1 MSAEWPLNFLYS
13 LPSRPRTTSLG
24 DHLAKHVTDSGRIRT
39 LLDTI
44 CSTNRPALWSPDL
57 ARPPIDHITIK
68 RFISSFSLPTAGRP
82 LGPNDRVMMALPTGP
97 ENALAL
103 LSVAAYH
110 TCAPVNNSCTAGEL
124 KDDAVRLRA
133 KAVVTT
139 YEAAERLNVY
149 ELRQEHGMEIIFIEP
164 RTQGPAGL
172 FDMSFLG
179 NDGPVPAG
187 NNRRPSQLH
196 GLEHQSLVLHTSGT
210 SGKKKVVPYS
220 LRHLIVGTC
229 CVVQSWELR
238 PESVNMNMMPLFH
251 VGGIVRNL
259 WAPIFSGGSA
269 IMCSGF
275 DATVWWNLTQ
285 QLGATWYYAAPTM
298 HQAILASKPEG
309 IDATRAT
316 KISMIANAA
325 GGLLPSLAIQLK
337 ETFGKCAVLPSYGM
351 TECMPIA
358 SPPTNYQ
365 LDRPG
370 CSGVAC
376 GPDLSIRD
384 PFNRERELPVG
395 QTGAVS
401 VRGLPT
407 FSGYEISTDPFEPL
421 DTSAFSSEGWFDSG
435 DMGHMDADGYLYIT
449 GRSKEIINKGG
460 EVVSPF
466 EVEEAITQACRDRV
480 RQTLAFSIE
489 HTVLQETIGV
499 VIVPVP
505 NQPRI
510 GLSELQNLLRSH
522 LHPSK
527 WPFAIVY
534 MDDVPKNQAGKP
546 LRIKLGTR
554 LNIGPLSD
562 DIPPLRR
569 HFEARAPHKEV
580 PLSEPIPCKL
590 VSVDVRA
597 VERACYRIPGIIE
610 AAVRQRKDGSP
621 EAFIQVEEYAEYDAA
636 DIDRALAQ
644 VLHGYVVP
652 NPLHVFRQPL
662 AKING
667 RIDFETMEEEVR
679 AQNASSMSPTA
690 LVVRDIIAKLLDTES
705 GTITAESD
713 FFLLGG
719 NSLLLGRLVHL
730 IRKETGASLEVS
742 TLFNNSTVE
751 GIASLIEEDQGIED
765 DYDDMTDGFLDE
777 KGSGAFSSAHR
788 YEFEGDMDPS
798 LTSHGYKP
806 RSQTHP
812 WVMFIQIIPMI
823 FFYPFKAAWTWT
835 VILHGLAFSAYYIED
850 SFWERVGV
858 LLASVVVARFTSRI
872 ICPITAIAFK
882 WLIIGRYRPGK
893 YPMWCNYHLRWW
905 IVNQSLKTAGKGLFG
920 LTPSLIKTYYR
931 LLGMSIGSDVH
942 IDKYAKIN
950 EHDLITI
957 HDGAR
962 IDKSLVRGFCVERG
976 GYFRLEPVI
985 VGRDCVVNTFTQI
998 SPGARLADGTV
1009 WGPQSSSHEEP
1020 SSDAYAAYNRNA
1032 VPRPSMWLICFIGVP
1047 LIGLVRLICYIP
1059 WFASLFMLLSQPF
1072 EFNHHDSVKGV
1083 IAWFAY
1089 PRRIGWHYVARI
1101 VRNIMPPLINIVL
1114 GIFVKRIFGLN
1125 REGSMRNATQISLLR
1140 RWINNQLLSQP
1151 NIRRAMAVLGTHYE
1165 MTSVV
1170 FRAMGAKV
1178 GKRVYWPGSGI
1189 YCPDPE
1195 LLEIGDDVVFGS
1207 RSEVF
1212 TSDSIGWARVRIGRG
1227 AMIADRVVLL
1237 PGTTVG
1243 RQCVMGSGALGVR
1256 NGHYEE
1262 HTVWMGSKNGSAVS
1276 FGRAAKENKEN
1287 SGPED
1292 TITPFGLAFY
1302 KRKAN
1307 FFVIPYF
1314 FLVLINIMMAI
1325 LSSAYWATAAVAT
1338 VLTLNIIRQDFEY
1351 SASAIF
1357 EDHWYRPGLVYA
1369 FIAVE
1374 FVIVL
1379 NLQAY
1384 IAFAWVILT
1393 KWAIIG
1399 RRREG
1404 RYDWDKSSYCQR
1416 WQLHLT
1422 LQRLLGK
1429 GFGGHLI
1436 GHISGTV
1443 YAVWYLRA
1451 LGARIG
1457 KECSIWAGGKPS
1469 LQLTEP
1475 ELVTMG
1481 NRVTIDDCSIV
1492 AHINSRGRF
1501 SLNKLVIGDDC
1512 ALRTG
1517 SRLLS
1522 GASMEPNAMLLEH
1535 TLIASGE
1542 IAESNSVYAG
1552 WPARQLRIFRPG
1564 SRNNSAVG
1572 SQGQYGN
1579 VASAESST
1587 YNLAPQFNGK
1597 DSQSTTPSGYYK

>member
-1 MSAEWPLNFLYS
+1 
-13 LPSRPRTTSLG
+13 
-24 DHLAKHVTDSGRIRT
+24 
-39 LLDTI
+39 
-44 CSTNRPALWSPDL
+44 
-57 ARPPIDHITIK
+57 
-68 RFISSFSLPTAGRP
+68 
-82 LGPNDRVMMALPTGP
+82 MMALPTGP

-139 YEAAERLNVY
+139 HEAAERLNVY
-149 ELRQEHGMEIIFIEP
+149 ELRQEHGMEIIFVEA

-179 NDGPVPAG
+179 NDGPIPAG

-269 IMCSGF
+269 IMCAGF

-407 FSGYEISTDPFEPL
+407 FSGYEVSTDPFEPL

-435 DMGHMDADGYLYIT
+435 DMGHMDADGYLFIT

-546 LRIKLGTR
+546 LRIKLGQR

-690 LVVRDIIAKLLDTES
+690 LIVRDIIAKLLDTES

-713 FFLLGG
+713 FFLL
-719 NSLLLGRLVHL
+719 
-730 IRKETGASLEVS
+730 
-742 TLFNNSTVE
+742 

-777 KGSGAFSSAHR
+777 KGAGAFSSAHR

-882 WLIIGRYRPGK
+882 WLVIGRYRPGK

-942 IDKYAKIN
+942 IDRYAKIN

-962 IDKSLVRGFCVERG
+962 IDKSLLRGFCVERG
-976 GYFRLEPVI
+976 GYFRLEPII

-1032 VPRPSMWLICFIGVP
+1032 VPRP
-1047 LIGLVRLICYIP
+1047 R
-1059 WFASLFMLLSQPF
+1059 
-1072 EFNHHDSVKGV
+1072 
-1083 IAWFAY
+1083 
-1089 PRRIGWHYVARI
+1089 
-1101 VRNIMPPLINIVL
+1101 
-1114 GIFVKRIFGLN
+1114 
-1125 REGSMRNATQISLLR
+1125 SMRNATQISLLR
-1140 RWINNQLLSQP
+1140 RWINSQLLSQP

-1351 SASAIF
+1351 TASAIF

-1374 FVIVL
+1374 FVVVL

-1564 SRNNSAVG
+1564 SRNNSAIG

-1587 YNLAPQFNGK
+1587 YNLAPPFSGK
-1597 DSQSTTPSGYYK
+1597 DSQISTPSGYYK

>member
-1 MSAEWPLNFLYS
+1 
-13 LPSRPRTTSLG
+13 
-24 DHLAKHVTDSGRIRT
+24 
-39 LLDTI
+39 
-44 CSTNRPALWSPDL
+44 
-57 ARPPIDHITIK
+57 
-68 RFISSFSLPTAGRP
+68 
-82 LGPNDRVMMALPTGP
+82 
-97 ENALAL
+97 
-103 LSVAAYH
+103 
-110 TCAPVNNSCTAGEL
+110 
-124 KDDAVRLRA
+124 
-133 KAVVTT
+133 
-139 YEAAERLNVY
+139 
-149 ELRQEHGMEIIFIEP
+149 
-164 RTQGPAGL
+164 
-172 FDMSFLG
+172 
-179 NDGPVPAG
+179 
-187 NNRRPSQLH
+187 
-196 GLEHQSLVLHTSGT
+196 
-210 SGKKKVVPYS
+210 
-220 LRHLIVGTC
+220 
-229 CVVQSWELR
+229 
-238 PESVNMNMMPLFH
+238 MMPLFH

-259 WAPIFSGGSA
+259 WAPMFSGGSA
-269 IMCSGF
+269 IVCAGF
-275 DATVWWNLTQ
+275 DASMWWSLAK

-298 HQAILASKPEG
+298 HHAILASKPEG
-309 IDATRAT
+309 VNTRDI
-316 KISMIANAA
+316 KIRMIANAA
-325 GGLLPSLAIQLK
+325 GGLLPSLAVQLK
-337 ETFGKCAVLPSYGM
+337 QTFANCAVLPSYGM

-370 CSGVAC
+370 CSGIAC

-384 PFNRERELPVG
+384 PFNREKELPVG

-407 FSGYEISTDPFEPL
+407 FSGYEVSTNPFEPL

-460 EVVSPF
+460 EVISPF
-466 EVEEAITQACRDRV
+466 EVEEAIMQACKGRV
-480 RQTLAFSIE
+480 KQTLAFSIE

-510 GLSELQNLLRSH
+510 GLAELQNLLRSH

-534 MDDVPKNQAGKP
+534 MDDLPKNQAGKP
-546 LRIKLGTR
+546 LRIKLGSR

-562 DIPPLRR
+562 DVPALLR
-569 HFEARAPHKEV
+569 HFEARAPGKEV
-580 PLSEPIPCKL
+580 PLSQPIACSL
-590 VSVDVRA
+590 VSVDIRA
-597 VERACYRIPGIIE
+597 VERACYRIIGIVE
-610 AAVRQRKDGSP
+610 AVVRQRRDGAP
-621 EAFIQVEEYAEYDAA
+621 EAFIQVEESAEYDAA

-662 AKING
+662 AKLPNG
-667 RIDFETMEEEVR
+667 QIDFETMEEEVR
-679 AQNASSMSPTA
+679 AQNASSMTRSA
-690 LVVRDIIAKLLDTES
+690 IIVRDVVAKLLDTES

-751 GIASLIEEDQGIED
+751 GIANLIDEEQGMD
-765 DYDDMTDGFLDE
+765 DDEYDMMDGFIDE
-777 KGSGAFSSAHR
+777 KSMGGGAFSSAHR
-788 YEFEGDMDPS
+788 YDEVGEADPAFA
-798 LTSHGYKP
+798 SHGYKP

-812 WVMFIQIIPMI
+812 WVLLVQILPML

-835 VILHGLAFSAYYIED
+835 VILHGLAFSAYYIND
-850 SFWERVGV
+850 VFWERVGV
-858 LLASVVVARFTSRI
+858 LLASVIVARFTSRI
-872 ICPITAIAFK
+872 ICPVTAIAFK
-882 WLIIGRYRPGK
+882 WIIIGRYRPGK

-920 LTPSLIKTYYR
+920 LTPSLTKTYYR
-931 LLGMSIGSDVH
+931 LLGMSIGSDVY
-942 IDKYAKIN
+942 IDKFAKMG
-950 EHDLITI
+950 EYDLITI

-962 IDKSLVRGFCVERG
+962 IDKSLVRGFCVEREG
-976 GYFRLEPVI
+976 QFRLEPI
-985 VGRDCVVNTFTQI
+985 IIGRDCVVNTFTQI

-1032 VPRPSMWLICFIGVP
+1032 APRPSMWLITFLGVP
-1047 LIGLVRLICYIP
+1047 ILGLVKLICYVP
-1059 WFASLFMLLSQPF
+1059 WFAALFMLLSQPF
-1072 EFNHHDSVKGV
+1072 AFNHHDSVKGV

-1101 VRNIMPPLINIVL
+1101 VRNILPPLINLVL
-1114 GIFVKRIFGLN
+1114 GILIKRCMGLN
-1125 REGSMRNATQISLLR
+1125 REGSMRNATQISLFR
-1140 RWINNQLLSQP
+1140 RWLNNQLLSQP
-1151 NIRRAMAVLGTHYE
+1151 NIRRAMAILGTHYD
-1165 MTSVV
+1165 MTSVIY
-1170 FRAMGAKV
+1170 RAMGAKI

-1195 LLEIGDDVVFGS
+1195 LIEIGDDVVFGS

-1212 TSDSIGWARVRIGRG
+1212 TSDSIGWARVRVGRG

-1237 PGTTVG
+1237 PGTTIG
-1243 RQCVMGSGALGVR
+1243 KQCVMGSGALAVR

-1262 HTVWMGSKNGSAVS
+1262 STVWMGSKNGSAVS
-1276 FGRAAKENKEN
+1276 FGKAASNKTDV
-1287 SGPED
+1287 SLGTED
-1292 TITPFGLAFY
+1292 ETITPFGRAFY
-1302 KRKAN
+1302 KRKAS
-1307 FFVIPYF
+1307 FFVFPY
-1314 FLVLINIMMAI
+1314 LVIVAINIAMAI
-1325 LSSAYWATAAVAT
+1325 FSSAYWATAAVAT
-1338 VLTLNIIRQDFEY
+1338 ILSLNRLRASFEY
-1351 SASAIF
+1351 TATIVFS
-1357 EDHWYRPGLVYA
+1357 DHWFRPGIIY
-1369 FIAVE
+1369 
-1374 FVIVL
+1374 
-1379 NLQAY
+1379 AY
-1384 IAFAWVILT
+1384 IAMCFVTVLFIQAMLAFAWVIVT
-1393 KWAIIG
+1393 KWAVIG

-1429 GFGGHLI
+1429 GFGGHLL
-1436 GHISGTV
+1436 GHISGSV
-1443 YAVWYLRA
+1443 YAVWYLRS
-1451 LGARIG
+1451 LGANIG
-1457 KECSIWAGGKPS
+1457 KQCSIWAGGKPS

-1481 NRVTIDDCSIV
+1481 NFVTIDDCSIV

-1501 SLNKLVIGDDC
+1501 SLNRLVIGDGC

-1522 GASMEPNAMLLEH
+1522 GAAMERNSMLLEH

-1542 IAESNSVYAG
+1542 IAEENSVYAG
-1552 WPARQLRIFRPG
+1552 WPARQLRIFKTKQR
-1564 SRNNSAVG
+1564 SDVG
-1572 SQGQYGN
+1572 NQSP
-1579 VASAESST
+1579 AESSS
-1587 YNLAPQFNGK
+1587 YHLHSPGSANPPFHMK
-1597 DSQSTTPSGYYK
+1597 

>member
-1 MSAEWPLNFLYS
+1 
-13 LPSRPRTTSLG
+13 
-24 DHLAKHVTDSGRIRT
+24 
-39 LLDTI
+39 
-44 CSTNRPALWSPDL
+44 
-57 ARPPIDHITIK
+57 
-68 RFISSFSLPTAGRP
+68 
-82 LGPNDRVMMALPTGP
+82 MMALPTGP

-110 TCAPVNNSCTAGEL
+110 TCAPVNASCTAGEL
-124 KDDAVRLRA
+124 RDDALRLRA
-133 KAVVTT
+133 RAVVTT
-139 YEAAERLNVY
+139 REAADRLEVNKLSR
-149 ELRQEHGMEIIFIEP
+149 EDGMEVIFIEP
-164 RTQGPAGL
+164 RTAGPAGL
-172 FDMSFLG
+172 FDMSVLSK
-179 NDGPVPAG
+179 DGPKPAQAR
-187 NNRRPSQLH
+187 NPSQLH

-210 SGKKKVVPYS
+210 SGKKKVVPYT
-220 LRHLIVGTC
+220 LRHLIVGTS
-229 CVVQSWELR
+229 CVVQSWNLR

-269 IMCSGF
+269 IMCAGF
-275 DATVWWNLTQ
+275 DATIWWTLTQ

-309 IDATRAT
+309 VDTSRVT
-316 KISMIANAA
+316 KIRMIANAA
-325 GGLLPSLAIQLK
+325 GGLLPSLAVQLK
-337 ETFGKCAVLPSYGM
+337 ETFGNCAVLPSYGM

-376 GPDLSIRD
+376 GPDLSIRN
-384 PFNRERELPVG
+384 PANLEQELPIG

-407 FSGYEISTDPFEPL
+407 FSGYETSTDPFEPL

-499 VIVPVP
+499 VIVPIP

-510 GLSELQNLLRSH
+510 GLAELQNLLRSH

-534 MDDVPKNQAGKP
+534 MDDLPKNQAGKP
-546 LRIKLGTR
+546 LRIKLGQR

-562 DIPPLRR
+562 EVPALLR
-569 HFEARAPHKEV
+569 HFEARAPGKEV

-597 VERACYRIPGIIE
+597 VERACYRIPGIVE

-662 AKING
+662 AKANG
-667 RIDFETMEEEVR
+667 RIDFATMEEEVR
-679 AQNASSMSPTA
+679 AQNASSMTPTA
-690 LVVRDIIAKLLDTES
+690 LIVRDIIAKLLDTES

-730 IRKETGASLEVS
+730 IRKETSVSLEVS

-751 GIASLIEEDQGIED
+751 GIASLIDEEQGYED
-765 DYDDMTDGFLDE
+765 DYDEYADGFLDE
-777 KGSGAFSSAHR
+777 KGAGAFSSAHR
-788 YEFEGDMDPS
+788 YDMDDSDPAFA
-798 LTSHGYKP
+798 SHGYKP
-806 RSQTHP
+806 RSQSHP
-812 WVMFIQIIPMI
+812 WVLFVQIIPMLI
-823 FFYPFKAAWTWT
+823 FYPCKAAWTWT

-850 SFWERVGV
+850 EFWERVAV
-858 LLASVVVARFTSRI
+858 LLASVAVARFTSRI
-872 ICPITAIAFK
+872 ICPVAAIAFK
-882 WLIIGRYRPGK
+882 WIMIGRYRPGK

-920 LTPSLIKTYYR
+920 LTPSLTKTYYR
-931 LLGMSIGSDVH
+931 LLGMSIGSDVQ
-942 IDKYAKIN
+942 IDKYARLA
-950 EHDLITI
+950 EYDLITV

-962 IDKSLVRGFCVERG
+962 IDKSLVRGFCVERD

-985 VGRDCVVNTFTQI
+985 IGRDCVVNTFTQI

-1020 SSDAYAAYNRNA
+1020 SNDAYAAYNRNA
-1032 VPRPSMWLICFIGVP
+1032 VPTPSVFLIAFVGVP
-1047 LIGLVRLICYIP
+1047 ILTVIRIICYVP
-1059 WFASLFMLLSQPF
+1059 WFAALFMLLSQPF

-1083 IAWFAY
+1083 VAWFAY

-1101 VRNIMPPLINIVL
+1101 VRNLMPPLINLVL
-1114 GIFVKRIFGLN
+1114 GIVLKRAMGVN
-1125 REGSMRNATQISLLR
+1125 REGSMRNATQLSLFR
-1140 RWINNQLLSQP
+1140 RWLNNQLLSQP
-1151 NIRRAMAVLGTHYE
+1151 NIRRAMAILGTHYE
-1165 MTSVV
+1165 MTSVIY
-1170 FRAMGAKV
+1170 RAMGAKV

-1195 LLEIGDDVVFGS
+1195 LLEVGDDVVFGS

-1212 TSDSIGWARVRIGRG
+1212 TSDSIGWARVRVGRG

-1237 PGTTVG
+1237 PGTTIG

-1276 FGRAAKENKEN
+1276 FGRAVQDTKEYNDED
-1287 SGPED
+1287 D
-1292 TITPFGLAFY
+1292 TITPFGRAFY
-1302 KRKAN
+1302 RRKAN
-1307 FFVIPYF
+1307 FFVIPYVM
-1314 FLVLINIMMAI
+1314 LVAINLMMAVF
-1325 LSSAYWATAAVAT
+1325 SSAYWATAAVGT
-1338 VLTLNIIRQDFEY
+1338 VLSLNAVRGQFEY
-1351 SASAIF
+1351 VAGGLF
-1357 EDHWYRPGLVYA
+1357 NDHWYRPGLVYL
-1369 FIAVE
+1369 FIAVA
-1374 FVIVL
+1374 FVVIL
-1379 NLQAY
+1379 NIQAY
-1384 IAFAWVILT
+1384 IAFAWVIGT

-1436 GHISGTV
+1436 GHISGTR
-1443 YAVWYLRA
+1443 YAVMYLRA
-1451 LGARIG
+1451 LGAKVG

-1475 ELVTMG
+1475 ELVTIG
-1481 NRVTIDDCSIV
+1481 DRVTFDDCSIV

-1501 SLNKLVIGDDC
+1501 SLNKLVIGDGC

-1522 GASMEPNAMLLEH
+1522 GASMEPHSMLLEH

-1542 IAESNSVYAG
+1542 IAEANSVYAG
-1552 WPARQLRIFRPG
+1552 WPARQLRIFRPSDRTQVSTNG
-1564 SRNNSAVG
+1564 ASGETHLFGGVG
-1572 SQGQYGN
+1572 
-1579 VASAESST
+1579 SAESSS
-1587 YNLAPQFNGK
+1587 YNLA
-1597 DSQSTTPSGYYK
+1597 SQSSSMTPYYKG

>member
-1 MSAEWPLNFLYS
+1 MTSEFPLGFLYS
-13 LPSRPRTTSLG
+13 LPPRPKVKSLG
-24 DHLAKHVTDSGRIRT
+24 DHIAEHVTDNGRITT
-39 LLDTI
+39 LIDCLS
-44 CSTNRPALWSPDL
+44 STSNPAIWSPDL
-57 ARPPIDHITIK
+57 ARPPLDHRTIK
-68 RFISSFSLPTAGRP
+68 QFIQNFVLPTSGRHTKA

-110 TCAPVNNSCTAGEL
+110 TCAPVNASCTAGEL
-124 KDDAVRLRA
+124 RDDAVRLRA

-139 YEAAERLNVY
+139 RDAVDRLELYSLYEDE
-149 ELRQEHGMEIIFIEP
+149 GMEIIFVEN
-164 RTQGPAGL
+164 RHSGPAGL
-172 FDMSFLG
+172 FDMSVLG
-179 NDGPVPAG
+179 QEGAVSSQG
-187 NNRRPSQLH
+187 RRPSPPH

-229 CVVQSWELR
+229 CVVQSWDLR

-259 WAPIFSGGSA
+259 WAPMFSGGSA
-269 IMCSGF
+269 IMCAGF
-275 DATVWWNLTQ
+275 DANAWWPLAK

-298 HQAILASKPEG
+298 HHAILASKPEG
-309 IDATRAT
+309 VDASKETSI
-316 KISMIANAA
+316 KMIANAA
-325 GGLLPSLAIQLK
+325 GGLLPSLAVQLK
-337 ETFGKCAVLPSYGM
+337 ETFGNCAVLPSYGM

-384 PFNRERELPVG
+384 PFNREKELPVG

-407 FSGYEISTDPFEPL
+407 FSGYEVSTDPFEPL

-466 EVEEAITQACRDRV
+466 EVEEAISQACKERV
-480 RQTLAFSIE
+480 KQCLAFSIE

-510 GLSELQNLLRSH
+510 GLSELQNMLRSH

-527 WPFAIVY
+527 WPFAAVY
-534 MDDVPKNQAGKP
+534 MDDLPKNQAGKP

-562 DIPPLRR
+562 DVPPLQR
-569 HFEARAPHKEV
+569 HFEAKAPGKEV
-580 PLSEPIPCKL
+580 PLSEPIPCNL

-621 EAFIQVEEYAEYDAA
+621 EAFIQVEEDADYDAA

-667 RIDFETMEEEVR
+667 QIDFQTMEDEVR
-679 AQNASSMSPTA
+679 RQNASGMSRTA
-690 LVVRDIIAKLLDTES
+690 IIVRDIIAKLLDTES

-730 IRKETGASLEVS
+730 LRKETGVSLEVS
-742 TLFNNSTVE
+742 TLFNNSTVA
-751 GIASLIEEDQGIED
+751 GIASLIEDEQGEDED
-765 DYDDMTDGFLDE
+765 DFDLMDGFSDE
-777 KGSGAFSSAHR
+777 KGASGNTSFTGAHR
-788 YEFEGDMDPS
+788 YDDDEEPAFA
-798 LTSHGYKP
+798 SHGYKP
-806 RSQTHP
+806 RSQSHP
-812 WVMFIQIIPMI
+812 WVMLVQAIPLV
-823 FFYPFKAAWTWT
+823 FFYPLKAAWTWT
-835 VILHGLAFSAYYIED
+835 VILHGLAFSAYYIRD
-850 SFWERVGV
+850 AFWERVGA
-858 LLASVVVARFTSRI
+858 LLASILVARFTSRI
-872 ICPITAIAFK
+872 ICPVTAIAFK
-882 WLIIGRYRPGK
+882 WLVIGRYRPGK

-905 IVNQSLKTAGKGLFG
+905 IVNQSLKTAGKGLFA
-920 LTPSLIKTYYR
+920 LTPGLQKVYYR
-931 LLGMSIGSDVH
+931 LLGMSIGSDVK
-942 IDKYAKIN
+942 IDPHAKLG
-950 EHDLITI
+950 EYDLITL

-962 IDKSLVRGFCVERG
+962 IDKCLLRGFCVERD
-976 GYFRLEPVI
+976 GYFRLEPII

-1020 SSDAYAAYNRNA
+1020 SSDAYAAYNRTSA
-1032 VPRPSMWLICFIGVP
+1032 PQPHWALITFIGYPILFV
-1047 LIGLVRLICYIP
+1047 VRVICYVP
-1059 WFASLFMLLSQPF
+1059 WFAALFMLLSQPF

-1089 PRRIGWHYVARI
+1089 PRRVGWHYVARI
-1101 VRNIMPPLINIVL
+1101 VRNGMPPLINLVL
-1114 GIFVKRIFGLN
+1114 GILIKRILGLN
-1125 REGSMRNATQISLLR
+1125 REGSMRNATQFALFR
-1140 RWINNQLLSQP
+1140 RWMNQQLLSQAQ
-1151 NIRRAMAVLGTHYE
+1151 IRRALAVLGTHYE
-1165 MTSVV
+1165 MTSVIY
-1170 FRAMGAKV
+1170 RAMGAKV
-1178 GKRVYWPGSGI
+1178 GKRVYWPGSAI

-1212 TSDSIGWARVRIGRG
+1212 TSDSIGWARVRVGRG

-1237 PGTTVG
+1237 PGTTIG
-1243 RQCVMGSGALGVR
+1243 KQCVMGSGALARR

-1262 HTVWMGSKNGSAVS
+1262 GTVWMGSKHGEAVS
-1276 FGRAAKENKEN
+1276 FGKASKDTKEGVNNDE
-1287 SGPED
+1287 EE
-1292 TITPFGLAFY
+1292 TITPFGRAFY

-1307 FFVIPYF
+1307 YFVFPYLM
-1314 FLVLINIMMAI
+1314 LVAINVAMTIF
-1325 LSSAYWATAAVAT
+1325 SSGYWATAAVGT
-1338 VLTLNIIRQDFEY
+1338 VLILNYLRQHFEY
-1351 SASAIF
+1351 SSAGSIF
-1357 EDHWYRPGLVYA
+1357 DDHWYRPGLVYA
-1369 FIAVE
+1369 FIAVA
-1374 FVIVL
+1374 FIVILV
-1379 NLQAY
+1379 LQALL
-1384 IAFAWVILT
+1384 AFAWTIGT

-1404 RYDWDKSSYCQR
+1404 RFDWDKSSYCQR

-1422 LQRLLGK
+1422 LQRLLGR
-1429 GFGGHLI
+1429 GFGGHVL
-1436 GHISGTV
+1436 GNISGSI

-1451 LGARIG
+1451 LGAKIG
-1457 KECSIWAGGKPS
+1457 KECAIWAGGKPS

-1481 NRVTIDDCSIV
+1481 DYVSIDDCSVV

-1501 SLNKLVIGDDC
+1501 SLNKLRIGDGC
-1512 ALRTG
+1512 AMRTG

-1522 GASMEPNAMLLEH
+1522 GASMEPRSMLLEH
-1535 TLIASGE
+1535 TLVASGE
-1542 IAESNSVYAG
+1542 IAEAGAVYAG
-1552 WPARQLRIFRPG
+1552 WPARQLRTRRPQKIG
-1564 SRNNSAVG
+1564 SPGEMSAG
-1572 SQGQYGN
+1572 
-1579 VASAESST
+1579 SST
-1587 YNLAPQFNGK
+1587 VNLGGGVP
-1597 DSQSTTPSGYYK
+1597 PGYYGK

>member
-1 MSAEWPLNFLYS
+1 MSDFPLSFLYN
-13 LPSRPRTTSLG
+13 LPPPDRGVSLG
-24 DHLAKHVTDSGRIRT
+24 DHLARHVTDSGRVRT
-39 LLDTI
+39 LIDALP
-44 CSTNRPALWSPDL
+44 STSGPALLSPDL
-57 ARPPIDHITIK
+57 NRPPITHAEAKHFIQ
-68 RFISSFSLPTAGRP
+68 RFSMPFTRKQ

-103 LSVAAYH
+103 MSVAAYH
-110 TCAPVNNSCTAGEL
+110 TCAPVNASCTAGEL
-124 KDDAVRLRA
+124 RDDAVRLRA

-139 YEAAERLNVY
+139 RDAAERLEVQALY
-149 ELRQEHGMEIIFIEP
+149 EEEGMEIIFVEG
-164 RTQGPAGL
+164 RGSGPCGL
-172 FDMSFLG
+172 FDMACLG
-179 NDGPVPAG
+179 QEAAASRGG
-187 NNRRPSQLH
+187 RSPSMPH

-229 CVVQSWELR
+229 CVVSSWDLR
-238 PESVNMNMMPLFH
+238 PHSVNMNMMPLFH

-259 WAPIFSGGSA
+259 WSPMFSAGSA
-269 IMCSGF
+269 IICAGF
-275 DATVWWNLTQ
+275 DANMWWTVAK

-298 HQAILASKPEG
+298 HHSILASKPEG
-309 IDATRAT
+309 VNVAREV
-316 KISMIANAA
+316 KIKMIANAA
-325 GGLLPSLAIQLK
+325 GGLLPSLAVQLK
-337 ETFGKCAVLPSYGM
+337 ETFGGCAVLPSYGM

-376 GPDLSIRD
+376 GPELSIRD
-384 PFNRERELPVG
+384 PFDRERELPVG

-407 FSGYEISTDPFEPL
+407 FSGYETSTDPFEPL

-435 DMGHMDADGYLYIT
+435 DMGHMDKDGYLFIT

-466 EVEEAITQACRDRV
+466 EVEEAITQACKDRV
-480 RQTLAFSIE
+480 KQTLAFSIE

-510 GLSELQNLLRSH
+510 GLAELQNLLRSH

-534 MDDVPKNQAGKP
+534 MDDLPKNQAGKP
-546 LRIKLGTR
+546 LRIKLGQR
-554 LNIGPLSD
+554 LSIGPLSD
-562 DIPPLRR
+562 DVPPLRR
-569 HFEARAPHKEV
+569 HFEARAPGKEV
-580 PLSEPIPCKL
+580 PLSTPIPCNL

-597 VERACYRIPGIIE
+597 VERACYRIPGIVE
-610 AAVRQRKDGSP
+610 AAVRQRKDGAP
-621 EAFIQVEEYAEYDAA
+621 EAFIQVEENAEYDAA

-662 AKING
+662 AKVNG

-679 AQNASSMSPTA
+679 AQNASAMTRTA

-730 IRKETGASLEVS
+730 IRKETGVSLEVS

-751 GIASLIEEDQGIED
+751 GIAALIEDETGGDED
-765 DYDDMTDGFLDE
+765 DDYGDMDYADE
-777 KGSGAFSSAHR
+777 KTGAQGAFASAHR
-788 YEFEGDMDPS
+788 YDDDAAGDLDPAV
-798 LTSHGYKP
+798 TAHGYKP

-812 WVMFIQIIPMI
+812 WVVLIQLMPIL

-835 VILHGLAFSAYYIED
+835 VILHGLAFSAYYIRD
-850 SFWERVGV
+850 DFWERVGV
-858 LLASVVVARFTSRI
+858 LLASIVVARFTSRI
-872 ICPITAIAFK
+872 ICPVTAIAFK
-882 WLIIGRYRPGK
+882 WLVIGRYRPGK

-905 IVNQSLKTAGKGLFG
+905 LVNQSLRTAGKGLFALTPG
-920 LTPSLIKTYYR
+920 LTRTYFR
-931 LLGMSIGSDVH
+931 LLGMSIGSDVQ
-942 IDKYAKIN
+942 IDKFAKIA

-962 IDKSLVRGFCVERG
+962 IDKSLVRAFCVERD
-976 GYFRLEPVI
+976 GYFRLEPI
-985 VGRDCVVNTFTQI
+985 IIGRDCVVNTFTQI

-1009 WGPQSSSHEEP
+1009 WGPQASSHEEP

-1032 VPRPSMWLICFIGVP
+1032 APMPHWALVWFIGTP
-1047 LIGLVRLICYIP
+1047 ILLIIKVICYVP
-1059 WFASLFMLLSQPF
+1059 WFAALFMLLSQPF
-1072 EFNHHDSVKGV
+1072 EFSHNDSVKGV

-1089 PRRIGWHYVARI
+1089 NPRIGWHYVARI
-1101 VRNIMPPLINIVL
+1101 MRNVMPPLINLVL
-1114 GIFVKRIFGLN
+1114 GVLVKRVLGLN
-1125 REGSMRNATQISLLR
+1125 REGSTRNATQLTLFR
-1140 RWINNQLLSQP
+1140 RWINGQLLSQP
-1151 NIRRAMAVLGTHYE
+1151 NIRRAMAILGTHYE

-1170 FRAMGAKV
+1170 YRAMGAKV

-1212 TSDSIGWARVRIGRG
+1212 TSDSIGWARVRVGRG

-1237 PGTTVG
+1237 PGTTIG
-1243 RQCVMGSGALGVR
+1243 KQCVMGSGALAVR
-1256 NGHYEE
+1256 NGLYEE
-1262 HTVWMGSKNGSAVS
+1262 NTVWMGSKNGAAVS
-1276 FGRAAKENKEN
+1276 FGKAAKENKEGM
-1287 SGPED
+1287 SAGDDDE
-1292 TITPFGLAFY
+1292 TITPFGRAFY

-1307 FFVIPYF
+1307 FFVFPYLM
-1314 FLVLINIMMAI
+1314 LVAINIVMAVF
-1325 LSSAYWATAAVAT
+1325 SSAYWASAAVAT
-1338 VLTLNIIRQDFEY
+1338 VVALNFARQHLEV
-1351 SASAIF
+1351 AAAKIF
-1357 EDHWYRPGLVYA
+1357 DDHWYRPGLVYI
-1369 FIAVE
+1369 FIAIC
-1374 FVIVL
+1374 FVVVL
-1379 NLQAY
+1379 NIQMLL
-1384 IAFAWVILT
+1384 AFAWVVGT
-1393 KWAIIG
+1393 KWAVIG

-1422 LQRLLGK
+1422 MQRLLGK
-1429 GFGGHLI
+1429 GFGGHIL
-1436 GHISGTV
+1436 GNLSGTV
-1443 YAVWYLRA
+1443 FVVWYLRS
-1451 LGARIG
+1451 LGATVGRN
-1457 KECSIWAGGKPS
+1457 CAIWAGGKPS

-1481 NRVTIDDCSIV
+1481 DRVSLDDCSVV

-1501 SLNKLVIGDDC
+1501 SLNKLRIGDGC
-1512 ALRTG
+1512 AMRTG

-1522 GASMEPNAMLLEH
+1522 GASMEPRSMLLEH
-1535 TLIASGE
+1535 TLVASGE
-1542 IAESNSVYAG
+1542 IAEAGAVYAG
-1552 WPARQLRIFRPG
+1552 WPARQLRTRRPKATALGNTSANSSSFNVSG
-1564 SRNNSAVG
+1564 SG
-1572 SQGQYGN
+1572 
-1579 VASAESST
+1579 
-1587 YNLAPQFNGK
+1587 FK
-1597 DSQSTTPSGYYK
+1597 

>member
-1 MSAEWPLNFLYS
+1 MSSEFPLGFLYS
-13 LPSRPRTTSLG
+13 LPERPKTRSLG
-24 DHLAKHVTDSGRIRT
+24 DHIAEHVTDNGRITT
-39 LLDTI
+39 LIDCLP
-44 CSTNRPALWSPDL
+44 STSNPALWSPDL
-57 ARPPIDHITIK
+57 SRPPIDHKSIK
-68 RFISSFSLPTAGRP
+68 KFVTSFVLPVSPGKTP

-110 TCAPVNNSCTAGEL
+110 TCAPVNASCTAGEL
-124 KDDAVRLRA
+124 RDDAVRLRA

-139 YEAAERLNVY
+139 KDATERLGL
-149 ELRQEHGMEIIFIEP
+149 EALRDEEGMEIIFVEP
-164 RTQGPAGL
+164 RTSGPAGL
-172 FDMSFLG
+172 FDMALLG
-179 NDGPVPAG
+179 QSGFASTAG
-187 NNRRPSQLH
+187 RSPSTPH

-229 CVVQSWELR
+229 CVVYSWDLR

-259 WAPIFSGGSA
+259 WSPVFSAGSA
-269 IMCSGF
+269 IMCAGF
-275 DATVWWNLTQ
+275 DANAWWPLAK

-298 HQAILASKPEG
+298 HHAILASKPEG
-309 IDATRAT
+309 VDATKET
-316 KISMIANAA
+316 SIKMIANAA
-325 GGLLPSLAIQLK
+325 GGLLPSLAVQLK
-337 ETFGKCAVLPSYGM
+337 ETFGGCAVLPSYGM

-407 FSGYEISTDPFEPL
+407 FSGYETSTDPFEPL

-466 EVEEAITQACRDRV
+466 EVEEAITQACKERV
-480 RQTLAFSIE
+480 KQCLAFSIE

-510 GLSELQNLLRSH
+510 GLAELQNMLRSH

-527 WPFAIVY
+527 WPFAAVY
-534 MDDVPKNQAGKP
+534 MDDLPKNQAGKP

-562 DIPPLRR
+562 DVPPLQR
-569 HFEARAPHKEV
+569 HFEAKAPGKEV
-580 PLSEPIPCKL
+580 PLSEPIPCSL
-590 VSVDVRA
+590 VSVDVKA

-621 EAFIQVEEYAEYDAA
+621 EAFIQVEEDADYDAA

-662 AKING
+662 AKVNG
-667 RIDFETMEEEVR
+667 QIDFQTMEDEVR
-679 AQNASSMSPTA
+679 RQNASAMSRTA
-690 LVVRDIIAKLLDTES
+690 LIVRDIIAKLLDTEA

-730 IRKETGASLEVS
+730 IRKDTGVSLEVS
-742 TLFNNSTVE
+742 TLFNNSTVA
-751 GIASLIEEDQGIED
+751 GIANLIEEEAGDDDDEED
-765 DYDDMTDGFLDE
+765 ELFDGYDD
-777 KGSGAFSSAHR
+777 KGGGAGYAAHR
-788 YEFEGDMDPS
+788 YDEEDEPAYQ
-798 LTSHGYKP
+798 SHGYQP

-812 WVMFIQIIPMI
+812 WVMFVQLIPFL

-835 VILHGLAFSAYYIED
+835 VILHGLAFSAFYIRD
-850 SFWERVGV
+850 NFWERVGA
-858 LLASVVVARFTSRI
+858 LLASIVVARFTSRI
-872 ICPITAIAFK
+872 ICPVTAIAFK
-882 WLIIGRYRPGK
+882 WIVIGRYRPGK

-905 IVNQSLKTAGKGLFG
+905 IVNQSLKTAGKGLFA
-920 LTPSLIKTYYR
+920 LTPGLQKVYYR
-931 LLGMSIGSDVH
+931 LLGMSIGSDVM
-942 IDKYAKIN
+942 IDQHAKLA
-950 EHDLITI
+950 EYDLITI

-962 IDKSLVRGFCVERG
+962 IDKCLLRGFCVERD
-976 GYFRLEPVI
+976 GYFRLEPII
-985 VGRDCVVNTFTQI
+985 VGRDCVINTFTQI

-1020 SSDAYAAYNRNA
+1020 SSDAYAAFNRTT
-1032 VPRPSMWLICFIGVP
+1032 VPQPHWSLILFFGYPI
-1047 LIGLVRLICYIP
+1047 LILVKLICYIP

-1072 EFNHHDSVKGV
+1072 DFNHHDSVKGV
-1083 IAWFAY
+1083 IAWFAF

-1101 VRNIMPPLINIVL
+1101 VRNGMPPLINLVL
-1114 GIFVKRIFGLN
+1114 GILIKRILGLN
-1125 REGSMRNATQISLLR
+1125 REGSMRNATQFALFR
-1140 RWINNQLLSQP
+1140 RWMNSQLLSQP
-1151 NIRRAMAVLGTHYE
+1151 QIRRALAILGTHYE
-1165 MTSVV
+1165 MTSVIY
-1170 FRAMGAKV
+1170 RAMGARV

-1212 TSDSIGWARVRIGRG
+1212 TSDSIGWARVRVGRG

-1243 RQCVMGSGALGVR
+1243 KQCVMGSGALARR

-1262 HTVWMGSKNGSAVS
+1262 GSVWMGSKNGEAVS
-1276 FGRAAKENKEN
+1276 FGKANKETKE
-1287 SGPED
+1287 GATVGGED
-1292 TITPFGLAFY
+1292 ETITPFGRAFY

-1307 FFVIPYF
+1307 FFVFPYIM
-1314 FLVLINIMMAI
+1314 LVMINVAMTIF
-1325 LSSAYWATAAVAT
+1325 SSGYWATPAVGT
-1338 VLTLNIIRQDFEY
+1338 VLLLNLLRTQFEY
-1351 SASAIF
+1351 SKAGSTIF
-1357 EDHWYRPGLVYA
+1357 DDHWYRPGLVYA
-1369 FIAVE
+1369 FIAIA
-1374 FVIVL
+1374 FVVL
-1379 NLQAY
+1379 LVAQALL
-1384 IAFAWVILT
+1384 AFAWVIGT
-1393 KWAIIG
+1393 KWAVIG

-1404 RYDWDKSSYCQR
+1404 RYDWDSSSYCQR
-1416 WQLHLT
+1416 WQLHLS
-1422 LQRLLGK
+1422 LQKLLGK
-1429 GFGGHLI
+1429 GYGGHIL
-1436 GHISGTV
+1436 GNLSSSV
-1443 YAVWYLRA
+1443 YVVWYLRL
-1451 LGARIG
+1451 LGAHIG
-1457 KECSIWAGGKPS
+1457 KDCAIWAGGKPS

-1475 ELVTMG
+1475 ELVYMG
-1481 NRVTIDDCSIV
+1481 NNVCIDDCSVV

-1501 SLNKLVIGDDC
+1501 SLNKLRIGDGC
-1512 ALRTG
+1512 AMRTG

-1522 GASMEPNAMLLEH
+1522 GASMEPRSMLLEH
-1535 TLIASGE
+1535 TLVASGE
-1542 IAESNSVYAG
+1542 IAEAGHVYAG
-1552 WPARQLRIFRPG
+1552 WPARQVRTRRPQRAQAG
-1564 SRNNSAVG
+1564 DNSAG
-1572 SQGQYGN
+1572 
-1579 VASAESST
+1579 SST
-1587 YNLAPQFNGK
+1587 SNLDKQPPPPGYFGK
-1597 DSQSTTPSGYYK
+1597 